1 MEKERRG
8 RIREGGG
15 WEARKDVSRIDEK
28 IKAQR
33 RPRAALSD
41 N

>member
-1 MEKERRG
+1 MGEKRRG

-15 WEARKDVSRIDEK
+15 WEARKNVNEIDEK

-33 RPRAALSD
+33 RPRAALRD